1 MLTVMRVRE
10 TVSERVR
17 EVSTQA
23 HEGKGRG
30 KGWREDRRVGER
42 GREAV
47 IVLCERVGRGVKQ

>member
-1 MLTVMRVRE
+1 
-10 TVSERVR
+10 VSERVR
-17 EVSTQA
+17 EASTQA